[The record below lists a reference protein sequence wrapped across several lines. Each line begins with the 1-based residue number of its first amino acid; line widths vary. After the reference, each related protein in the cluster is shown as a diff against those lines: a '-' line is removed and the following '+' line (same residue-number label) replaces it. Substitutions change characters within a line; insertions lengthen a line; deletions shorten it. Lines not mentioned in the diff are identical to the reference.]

1 VTRIRKRLARALTC
15 ACLLLAAVACR
26 REHETSQSSLP
37 RHETLYVGGRQWGE
51 PSSFNPLLGWM
62 DWPAMPGVNLL
73 YESLFFYDML
83 SGKLEPLLAKS
94 YTQTDEAIEVVLHE
108 GTHWNDGKPLT
119 ADDVKYTFDLGKRF
133 KSVPVAPIWSYL
145 EEVQVK
151 DARTVSFV
159 IDKTQKNPLVILDA
173 LQDIRIVPRHVV
185 EPELARLKDDINEF
199 NKLKFDKD
207 PVGSGPYKLHSFSS
221 EKVVTVRDD
230 AYWGIKALHSGKAPN
245 PKYIVHPIYKSNDHF
260 SVALQQGR
268 LDASSTFVPRI
279 WLKQKKGVK
288 SWYEKE
294 PFFIPSSVPMLFI
307 NATKKPLD
315 DAHLRRAMA
324 FAINYRDIRELAV
337 SGYSEPLKPGLILP
351 FGLEAKYYSE
361 EDAQKYGATVHD
373 PQRAKAELAAGGY
386 RPVWDEEGKLV
397 ETRDASDNKVP
408 TVYVKSPTGWS
419 DWESI
424 VRIAVK
430 GMREVGIDARERFID
445 ASVYWGAQATG
456 EFDLIMITPASP
468 PTPSKPWS
476 RFDAVLSTKDFL
488 KIGEK
493 MYKNMGRFN
502 DPQSAGYLKRFDELL
517 NAIPKLKNEEELKAA
532 YRELNVLYMQQ
543 QPTLPL
549 VYRPD
554 AFYEFSGKYW
564 QNFPTADKPFLPPQ
578 VPGDRMGTRILWEL
592 EPAQGS

>member
-1 VTRIRKRLARALTC
+1 MVRKRLSLAAAC
-15 ACLLLAAVACR
+15 ACLLLGLVACR
-26 REHETSQSSLP
+26 RERQESAGSLP
-37 RHETLYVGGRQWGE
+37 RNETLYVGGRQWGE

-73 YESLFFYDML
+73 YESLFYFDML
-83 SGKLEPLLAKS
+83 SGKLEPLLGKA
-94 YTQTDEAIEVVLHE
+94 YTQSDEAIEVVLHE

-119 ADDVKYTFDLGKRF
+119 ADDVKFTFDLGKRF

-145 EEVQVK
+145 EEVKVK
-151 DARTVSFV
+151 DARTVVFV

-173 LQDIRIVPRHVV
+173 LQDIRIVPRHIV

-199 NKLKFDKD
+199 NKLKFDKA
-207 PVGSGPYKLHSFSS
+207 PVGSGPYRLHSFSS

-230 AYWGIKALHSGKAPN
+230 AYWGIKALYGGKSPV
-245 PKYIVHPIYKSNDHF
+245 PKFIVHPIYKSNEAF

-288 SWYEKE
+288 SWYQKE
-294 PFFIPSSVPMLFI
+294 PFFIPSAVPMLFV

-315 DAHLRRAMA
+315 DPHMRRAMA
-324 FAINYRDIRELAV
+324 FSINYRDIRELAV

-351 FGLEAKYYSE
+351 FGLEAKYYNA
-361 EDAQKYGATVHD
+361 EDVEKYGATVFD
-373 PQRAKAELAAGGY
+373 PERAKAELKAGGY
-386 RPVWDEEGKLV
+386 QPVWDEDGKLL
-397 ETRDASDNKVP
+397 ETRDKNGQKLP
-408 TVYVKSPTGWS
+408 TVTIRSPTGWS

-430 GMREVGIDARERFID
+430 SMREVGIDARERFID
-445 ASVYWGAQATG
+445 ASIYWGAQATG
-456 EFDLIMITPASP
+456 DFDLIMITPASP

-502 DPQSAGYLKRFDELL
+502 DPNGPAYVKRFDELL
-517 NAIPKLKNEEELKAA
+517 NEIPKLKSEEELKVA

-554 AFYEFSGKYW
+554 AFYEFNGKHW
-564 QNFPTADKPFLPPQ
+564 QNFPTSDKPFLPPQ

-592 EPAQGS
+592 KPAQGS

>member
-1 VTRIRKRLARALTC
+1 MLT
-15 ACLLLAAVACR
+15 VPACR
-26 REHETSQSSLP
+26 REQQQSDGSLP
-37 RHETLYVGGRQWGE
+37 RSETLYVGGRQWGE

-94 YTQTDEAIEVVLHE
+94 YTQTDEAITVELHE

-119 ADDVKYTFDLGKRF
+119 AEDVKYTFDLGKRF

-145 EEVQVK
+145 EEVK
-151 DARTVSFV
+151 AEDARRVTFV

-173 LQDIRIVPRHVV
+173 LQDIRIVPKHIV
-185 EPELARLKDDINEF
+185 EPELVRLKGSIDEF
-199 NKLKFDKD
+199 NKLKFDKN
-207 PVGSGPYKLHSFSS
+207 PVGSGPYRLHSFSS
-221 EKVVTVRDD
+221 EKVVTERDD
-230 AYWGIKALHSGKAPN
+230 AYWGIKSLYEGKAPA

-279 WLKQKKGVK
+279 WLKQKKGVQ
-288 SWYEKE
+288 SWYPKE
-294 PFFIPSSVPMLFI
+294 PFFIPSAVPMLYI
-307 NATKKPLD
+307 NAQKKPLD

-351 FGLEAKYYSE
+351 FGLEAKYYNE
-361 EDAQKYGATVHD
+361 EDVQKYGATVYD
-373 PQRAKAELAAGGY
+373 PARAKAELAAGGY
-386 RPVWDEEGKLV
+386 KPIWDAEGKLL
-397 ETRDASDNKVP
+397 ETRDASGRRMP
-408 TVYVKSPTGWS
+408 TVTIKSPTGWS

-430 GMREVGIDARERFID
+430 SMREVGIDARERFID
-445 ASVYWGAQATG
+445 ASVYWGAQSTG
-456 EFDLIMITPASP
+456 DFDLVMITPASA

-476 RFDAVLSTKDFL
+476 RFDAVVSTKDFL
-488 KIGEK
+488 PMGEK

-502 DPQSAGYLKRFDELL
+502 DPKGAAYEKRFDELL
-517 NAIPKLKNEEELKAA
+517 NLIPKLKNEQELVAA
-532 YRELNVLYMQQ
+532 YRELNVLYMQH

-554 AFYEFSGKYW
+554 AFYEFNGKHW
-564 QNFPTADKPFLPPQ
+564 QNFPTSDKPSLPPQ
-578 VPGDRMGTRILWEL
+578 VPGDRMGTRILWQL
-592 EPAQGS
+592 RPAQGS